1 MDDQRSIEARKFR
14 AQDAKQLLENPLFVE
29 AFKSLENALLS
40 ASMTCEPDNKDKAQ
54 RIVISHQLLAG
65 IKREITRIVQDGN
78 IADVQ
83 LSEIEQKKQNVFQR
97 AFRR

>member
-14 AQDAKQLLENPLFVE
+14 AQDAKQLLENP
-29 AFKSLENALLS
+29 LLS

>member
-14 AQDAKQLLENPLFVE
+14 AQDAQQLLENPLFVE
-29 AFKSLENALLS
+29 AFQALENALSS
-40 ASMTCEPDNKDKAQ
+40 AAMSCEPDNKDKAQ

-83 LSEIEQKKQNVFQR
+83 LSEIEQKRQNVFMK